1 MNELNDVLPSSDACE
16 PVGVNAVISA
26 GQLLKL
32 ARESAGLHIA
42 ALAVSLKVPVKRV
55 EALET
60 NQWDVFPDA
69 VYVRAL
75 ASSVCR
81 ALKIDPTPV
90 LERLPKPAV
99 SNPLPS
105 GRGINAPLQTPGFAA
120 SNSVFDQLSKP
131 VVLVG
136 LSLLVG
142 ALVLIFFPSV
152 DRLEE
157 LMGAPPQGVFS
168 SVPEVGVVSGVSVD
182 PVVIKESNLASS
194 DSSKIVVMGADV
206 SNTLA
211 SNAKTSKSTM
221 NPIDVTNTGLFLL
234 KSRGSAWV
242 EVTDAQGV
250 IQLRKILEAGETVD
264 VAGGFPLSV
273 VVGRAD
279 VMDVLLRG
287 KPFDLQAVTKSNVA
301 RFEVK

>member
-32 ARESAGLHIA
+32 ARENAGLHIA

-60 NQWDVFPDA
+60 NQWDAFPDA

-105 GRGINAPLQTPGFAA
+105 GRGINEPLQTPGFAA

-136 LSLLVG
+136 LSLLIG

-157 LMGAPPQGVFS
+157 LTVDSPQGVFS
-168 SVPEVGVVSGVSVD
+168 SMPETGVVSGVSVD
-182 PVVIKESNLASS
+182 PVVIKENNPAPS
-194 DSSKIVVMGADV
+194 DSSKIAAMGAD
-206 SNTLA
+206 A
-211 SNAKTSKSTM
+211 SNSVALNAETFKSTV
-221 NPIDVTNTGLFLL
+221 NPIETSNAGLFLL

-242 EVTDAQGV
+242 EVTDAKGV

-264 VAGGFPLSV
+264 VAGSLPLSV
-273 VVGRAD
+273 VIGRAD
-279 VMDVLLRG
+279 VIDVQLRG
-287 KPFDLQAVTKSNVA
+287 KPFDLQAVSKLNVA

>member
-1 MNELNDVLPSSDACE
+1 MNELNDVLTLSGARE
-16 PVGVNAVISA
+16 PVSVDEAISA

-32 ARESAGLHIA
+32 ARENLGLHIA

-55 EALET
+55 EALEA

-75 ASSVCR
+75 ASSICR

-90 LERLPKPAV
+90 LERLPKPAI
-99 SNPLPS
+99 SNTLPS

-157 LMGAPPQGVFS
+157 LTVVSPQGVLS
-168 SVPEVGVVSGVSVD
+168 SVPEAGVVSGVSVD
-182 PVVIKESNLASS
+182 PVDIKENNPAPG
-194 DSSKIVVMGADV
+194 DSSKISAMGADALNSV
-206 SNTLA
+206 APSA
-211 SNAKTSKSTM
+211 ETSKSTV
-221 NPIDVTNTGLFLL
+221 NSLDTANTGLFLL

-242 EVTDAQGV
+242 EVTDAKGV
-250 IQLRKILEAGETVD
+250 IQLRKILEAGEAVD
-264 VAGGFPLSV
+264 VAGSLPLSV
-273 VVGRAD
+273 VIGRAD
-279 VMDVLLRG
+279 VIDVQLRG
-287 KPFDLQAVTKSNVA
+287 KPFDLQAVSKSNVA

>member
-1 MNELNDVLPSSDACE
+1 MNELNDALTLSDTCE
-16 PVGVNAVISA
+16 PVVVADAISA

-32 ARESAGLHIA
+32 ARENSGLHIA

-55 EALET
+55 EALEA
-60 NQWDVFPDA
+60 NQWDAFPDA

-90 LERLPKPAV
+90 LERLPKPAI

-105 GRGINAPLQTPGFAA
+105 GRGINEPLQTPGFAA

-136 LSLLVG
+136 LSLLIG

-157 LMGAPPQGVFS
+157 LTVDSPQGVFS
-168 SVPEVGVVSGVSVD
+168 SMPETGVVSGVSVD
-182 PVVIKESNLASS
+182 PVVIKENNPAPS
-194 DSSKIVVMGADV
+194 DSSKIAAMGAD
-206 SNTLA
+206 A
-211 SNAKTSKSTM
+211 SNSVALNAETSKSTV
-221 NPIDVTNTGLFLL
+221 NPIETSNAGLFLL

-242 EVTDAQGV
+242 EVTDAKGV
-250 IQLRKILEAGETVD
+250 IQLRKILEAGETFD
-264 VAGGFPLSV
+264 VAGSLPLSV
-273 VVGRAD
+273 VIGRAD
-279 VMDVLLRG
+279 VIDVQLRG
-287 KPFDLQAVTKSNVA
+287 KPFDLQAVSKLNVA